1 MARTHR
7 TIHSDN
13 DTIVAVITPPGEGGI
28 AALRLAG
35 PHSLKYLARF
45 FRPTHTDNS
54 EPAPF
59 LLSYGRFVSSKD
71 EFIDEVTAVYMPHG
85 RSYTGLEQVEIFCH
99 GGRQVV
105 RLILDQ
111 LVAAGARTAEPGEF
125 TKLAFLN
132 GRIDLARAEAVAEL
146 IAANTQSSY
155 EASREHLTGKYS
167 EHVTRIRDE
176 VVKAVSEIEAAI
188 DFPEEEITPASRIEL
203 IAQLDS
209 LASEIKLLI
218 ESYNSGRIIKE
229 GFKVVIAGRPNA
241 GKSSLFNLLLKH
253 ERALVNPVPG
263 TTRDYLSEWVEIDG
277 VAVNLID
284 TAGLRE
290 RGGKVER
297 MGQERAKAIMKQAD
311 LVIWIVDISN
321 ASWKKLLTRDMSSLG
336 NTRIMLLGNKID
348 TMRNAI
354 KRRELAE
361 HNLMPISC
369 RTGAG
374 VAPFEKQLG
383 SRIKSNVRDLTSG
396 VVVTSARHKQKLS
409 TAHKAIHTASTKF
422 GSDESLDLVAF
433 ELKQAVNA
441 IDEIIGRVYTEQ
453 VLEQIFGKFCI
464 GK

>member
-1 MARTHR
+1 MARSQRST
-7 TIHSDN
+7 HSDN

-35 PHSLKYLARF
+35 PQSREYLARF
-45 FRPTHTDNS
+45 FRPSHSENA

-59 LLSYGRFVSSKD
+59 LLRYGRFIAADGV
-71 EFIDEVTAVYMPHG
+71 FLDEVTAVFMPYG
-85 RSYTGLEQVEIFCH
+85 MSYTGLEQVEIFCH

-111 LVAAGARTAEPGEF
+111 LVAAGARMAEPGEF

-132 GRIDLARAEAVAEL
+132 GRIDLAKAEAVAEL

-155 EASREHLTGKYS
+155 EASREHLTGAYS

-176 VVKAVSEIEAAI
+176 IVSVISEIEAAI
-188 DFPEEEITPASRIEL
+188 DFPEDEITPAGRTEL
-203 IAQLDS
+203 LDKLES
-209 LASEIKLLI
+209 AHSQIKKLVSSYATGRLI
-218 ESYNSGRIIKE
+218 RE
-229 GFKVVIAGRPNA
+229 GLRVVIAGRPNA

-263 TTRDYLSEWVEIDG
+263 TTRDYLSEWIDIDG

-284 TAGLRE
+284 TAGIRE

-297 MGQERAKAIMKQAD
+297 MGQERAKAIMKSAD
-311 LVIWIVDISN
+311 LVIWIVDIAAANWRTYLSRDL
-321 ASWKKLLTRDMSSLG
+321 ASLVRDRILLV
-336 NTRIMLLGNKID
+336 GNKLDILRAA
-348 TMRNAI
+348 T
-354 KRRELAE
+354 KRSLVDAPDMLR
-361 HNLMPISC
+361 ISC

-374 VAPFEKQLG
+374 VEPFEKALSAKIQ
-383 SRIKSNVRDLTSG
+383 SNVRDLTSG
-396 VVVTSARHKQKLS
+396 LVVTSARHKQKLS
-409 TAHKAIHTASTKF
+409 VAQKAIHTAHAKLDSN
-422 GSDESLDLVAF
+422 ESLDLVAF
-433 ELKQAVNA
+433 DLKQAANA

-453 VLEQIFGKFCI
+453 ILEQIFGRFCI